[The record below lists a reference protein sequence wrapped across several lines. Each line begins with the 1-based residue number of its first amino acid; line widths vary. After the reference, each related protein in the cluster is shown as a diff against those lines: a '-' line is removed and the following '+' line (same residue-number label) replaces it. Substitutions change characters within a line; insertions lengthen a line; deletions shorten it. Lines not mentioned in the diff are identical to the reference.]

1 MTIAPIDDSRPWP
14 EPFPANTR
22 SVTLSWPPG
31 APGLDIVDHMT
42 LVEGHGPAA
51 VRRAS
56 PTHPG
61 WTEVEYLCYAA
72 MFAHVALVKEYRRR
86 LDAVTPTSTP
96 AAEPA
101 RLVPL
106 RTTAHGAARLQR
118 QAQAGQQVELW

>member
-56 PTHPG
+56 QALPG
-61 WTEVEYLCYAA
+61 WTEVEYFCYAA

-86 LDAVTPTSTP
+86 LDAVTPAP
-96 AAEPA
+96 AADEPA

-106 RTTAHGAARLQR
+106 RTTVRGAARLQR
-118 QAQAGQQVELW
+118 QAGQVELW

>member
-86 LDAVTPTSTP
+86 LDAVTQMPAP

-106 RTTAHGAARLQR
+106 HVSKSQARRLRIQ
-118 QAQAGQQVELW
+118 QGQSPLLGE

>member
-22 SVTLSWPPG
+22 SVTLSWPP
-31 APGLDIVDHMT
+31 ASPGLDAVDHMT

-56 PTHPG
+56 QALPG
-61 WTEVEYLCYAA
+61 WTEVEYFCYAA

-86 LDAVTPTSTP
+86 LDAVTPAP
-96 AAEPA
+96 AADEPA

-106 RTTAHGAARLQR
+106 RTTVRGAARLQR
-118 QAQAGQQVELW
+118 QAGQVELW

>member
-31 APGLDIVDHMT
+31 APGLDIVDTMT

-86 LDAVTPTSTP
+86 LAAVTPTTTPTP

-106 RTTAHGAARLQR
+106 RTTARDAARLQR
-118 QAQAGQQVELW
+118 QAGQVEMW